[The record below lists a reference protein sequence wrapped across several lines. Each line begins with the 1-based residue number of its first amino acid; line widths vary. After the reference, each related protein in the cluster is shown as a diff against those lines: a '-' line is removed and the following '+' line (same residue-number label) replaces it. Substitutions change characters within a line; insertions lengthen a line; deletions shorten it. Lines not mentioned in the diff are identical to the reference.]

1 MFNQSYHSYFIS
13 LKTTF
18 HELAF
23 VPGAAAVS
31 PDTVRF
37 FLSVDMKVLEMITS
51 TEAAGFMQLT
61 NQLGP
66 GNFRVGKVGRVYPDQ
81 QECKVLDK
89 NSEGKKF
96 SLLILNKYRVI
107 IVTCLKSVG

>member
-1 MFNQSYHSYFIS
+1 MFNQCYHLYYFI
-13 LKTTF
+13 LKSTL
-18 HELAF
+18 HEFTF

-89 NSEGKKF
+89 NSECKRT
-96 SLLILNKYRVI
+96 SL
-107 IVTCLKSVG
+107 